1 MGALFLSPNLF
12 WYYHQGY
19 LHLIFFCF
27 SAIITLSPKSFGGA
41 RDTLYQSQLK
51 LDKLWLR

>member
-19 LHLIFFCF
+19 LHLIFFCL
-27 SAIITLSPKSFGGA
+27 SAIITLSPKSFGDA
-41 RDTLYQSQLK
+41 RDTLYLSQLK
-51 LDKLWLR
+51 RTNYG